1 MKGKVLVVGAGI
13 FGMTTSVELA
23 KLGYQVT
30 LHEELDDVMECA
42 SGINQYRLHS
52 GYHYPRSKV
61 TALECLQSIQEF
73 KSKYQ
78 YCVINGSMEHYYSI
92 SSENSLISCNEY
104 IQFLNDIGLPF
115 KKVKPFKGCDL
126 TITVEEELFDP
137 KILKRFLIDDL
148 SLYNVELKL
157 NHKTNKNEFSDFD
170 YIVISTYSK
179 INELVDNKR
188 EYQFEVCEK
197 PVVKLPDEYK
207 NKSIVVM
214 DGPFMCLDP
223 YGNTDY
229 HVLGNVVHAIHSTNI
244 GYEPIVGD
252 KFKNYLNKGI
262 IENPKVTNID
272 KFIDTGK
279 NYFDG
284 FEDLK
289 HIGSMYTIRTVLSN
303 REHDDARPTIV
314 NRESDNIFSIFSG
327 KIVTCVD
334 ATKQLIEVIDE

>member
-1 MKGKVLVVGAGI
+1 
-13 FGMTTSVELA
+13 
-23 KLGYQVT
+23 
-30 LHEELDDVMECA
+30 
-42 SGINQYRLHS
+42 
-52 GYHYPRSKV
+52 
-61 TALECLQSIQEF
+61 
-73 KSKYQ
+73 
-78 YCVINGSMEHYYSI
+78 
-92 SSENSLISCNEY
+92 LISGNEY
-104 IQFLNDIGLPF
+104 IQFLNDIGLSYDKVLPF
-115 KKVKPFKGCDL
+115 RNCDL
-126 TITVEEELFDP
+126 TISAKEELFDP
-137 KILKRFLIDDL
+137 KILKQYLIDDL

-262 IENPKVTNID
+262 IENTKVTNID